1 MTVKVSLSGKL
12 VLDGYGQGHP
22 TNGDGT
28 YQLVLGE
35 GGTVQDVIRS
45 MGVPFDQVAMIKI
58 NGRECQ
64 AEADVKAGDRIALIA
79 PDVAPFW
86 RYVALQNLGM
96 NGVVDF

>member
-28 YQLVLGE
+28 YQLALGE
-35 GGTVQDVIRS
+35 GDTVQDIIRS

-58 NGRECQ
+58 NGHECQ
-64 AEADVKAGDRIALIA
+64 VEADVKAGDRIALVA

-86 RYVALQNLGM
+86 RYVGLQNLGM
-96 NGVVDF
+96 NGIVDF

>member
-1 MTVKVSLSGKL
+1 MTVNVSLSGRL
-12 VLDGYGQGHP
+12 VLDGYGQGHS

-28 YQLVLGE
+28 YQLALGE
-35 GGTVQDVIRS
+35 GSTVQDVIHS

-64 AEADVKAGDRIALIA
+64 VETDVKAGDRIALIA
-79 PDVAPFW
+79 PDVAAFW
-86 RYVALQNLGM
+86 RYVGLQNLGM